1 MRPRPKRLPHR
12 CQPCTVPRASLRPP
26 VHTDTAAA
34 ADEDSGLL
42 LAARTF
48 AWDAVDPAPPPAVR
62 EAAAAAAPPPATAD
76 SDALHEVALESAGAD
91 DGLRP
96 PVEAEA
102 LGALGGDGVVS
113 LAVRVGCPVAYMSV
127 QQWRPTLQQQ

>member
-1 MRPRPKRLPHR
+1 MH
-12 CQPCTVPRASLRPP
+12 A
-26 VHTDTAAA
+26 DTAAA

-48 AWDAVDPAPPPAVR
+48 AWDAADPAPPPAVR

-113 LAVRVGCPVAYMSV
+113 LAVRVGCPAAHMSV
-127 QQWRPTLQQQ
+127 QQRRPTLQQQ